1 MASLK
6 RFLGEFDSVQILHSC
21 QITNQPVKQTI
32 CAFVVDST
40 KKSSG
45 ALYDTIGQKVVTTNH
60 FFGSNFGVLCTQPNW
75 CATIIMESVEYG
87 ESSKSSCIKLAIG
100 VYLRNRG
107 FTA

>member
-6 RFLGEFDSVQILHSC
+6 RFLGEFDSVQIQHSC
-21 QITNQPVKQTI
+21 QITIQPVKQTI

-60 FFGSNFGVLCTQPNW
+60 FFGSNFGVLCTQPG
-75 CATIIMESVEYG
+75 ATIIMESVEYG